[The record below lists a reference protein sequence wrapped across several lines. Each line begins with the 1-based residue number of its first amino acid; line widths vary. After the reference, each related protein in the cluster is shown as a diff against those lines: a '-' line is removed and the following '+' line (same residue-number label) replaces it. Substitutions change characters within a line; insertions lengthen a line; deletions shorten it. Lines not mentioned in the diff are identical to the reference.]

1 MELRTLVAVTLCLK
15 VQYLIEFHI
24 SVAPFHVGKSCQN
37 YGKNLKKLAEVAK
50 KNVKNYPKFLK
61 VDKS

>member
-50 KNVKNYPKFLK
+50 CKKLPK
-61 VDKS
+61 VSKSC

>member
-24 SVAPFHVGKSCQN
+24 SVAPFHVGKSCQKD
-37 YGKNLKKLAEVAK
+37 GKNLKKLAEVA